1 MLGFP
6 RETHNTHQLA
16 VPHHSFTD
24 TCDFCNVAK
33 LKQLILKNSWKGVVL
48 EKMDRRTLS
57 MIEPDIDQFL
67 PLPQIE
73 GVFITALG
81 AVI

>member
-1 MLGFP
+1 MCKPATLVVVRSMLGFP

-33 LKQLILKNSWKGVVL
+33 LKQLILKELLKG
-48 EKMDRRTLS
+48 S
-57 MIEPDIDQFL
+57 
-67 PLPQIE
+67 
-73 GVFITALG
+73 GVGENGPSYTFND
-81 AVI
+81 